1 MAKKLADDG
10 DELDDDNG
18 AASIVVETLIE
29 TLILKWRKKNKWVN
43 KQIEMDLYN

>member
-1 MAKKLADDG
+1 MQVLKPNVAKKLVDDG

-29 TLILKWRKKNKWVN
+29 TLILKWKKK
-43 KQIEMDLYN
+43 